1 MRTKVLIQSCYTHMF
16 YVCFNQMCHEIQ
28 VKLLKNSPMEQR
40 MEMSKMC
47 KNLTSTSTEL
57 LSCAMP
63 MPQLKTN

>member
-1 MRTKVLIQSCYTHMF
+1 MF